1 LSYDGGGDLEMKV
14 ISDSLSFSTEGF
26 SDMKDLTGD
35 VSKKLSENKLKNGI
49 VNLFVPGS
57 TGGLTTIEYESG
69 LVQDFSE
76 LMEKIIPSNVT
87 YHHDARWGDGNGF
100 SHVRSSLLGP
110 SLTVP
115 FSDGML
121 NLGTWQQ
128 IVFLDFDNRSRSRTI
143 LLQFIGE

>member
-1 LSYDGGGDLEMKV
+1 MKV
-14 ISDSLSFSTEGF
+14 ISDSLSLSTSGF

-35 VSKKLSENKLKNGI
+35 VSKKLSEHGLKNGI

-69 LVQDFSE
+69 LVEDFSE
-76 LMEKIIPSNVT
+76 LMEKIIPSNVS

-100 SHVRSSLLGP
+100 SHIRASLLGP

-115 FSDGML
+115 FSDGTL

-128 IVFLDFDNRSRSRTI
+128 IVFVDFDNRSRSRTI
-143 LLQFIGE
+143 LLQFMGE